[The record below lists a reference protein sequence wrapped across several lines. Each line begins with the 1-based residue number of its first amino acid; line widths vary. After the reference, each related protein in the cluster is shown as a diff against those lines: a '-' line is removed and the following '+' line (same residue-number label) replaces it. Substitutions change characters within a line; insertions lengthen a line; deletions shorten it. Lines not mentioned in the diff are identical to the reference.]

1 MKRLYKVCEAHPS
14 SAQHDSKYPN
24 AHPATSG
31 DHAPQRWA
39 SMLLHWKTPAPF
51 KLAAKGKRAR
61 NESHDCLALLY
72 TLCVLFTVQPAALR
86 AVTCSPRR
94 CTLSAL
100 SSKCAQLQR
109 ASHLRTL
116 FFPFLLM
123 LQQVAQALPLY
134 LLLLSKR
141 KAKMPQ
147 HATRIAQHALRNTT
161 RQDAAASA
169 KSEGARKARQG
180 ECSEIC
186 DGGLKEKERG
196 RRGGESRGG
205 VHGGEMDAAHLARAQ
220 QRSEQAQRSH
230 RAQKGKGPER

>member
-86 AVTCSPRR
+86 AVTWAPRR

-169 KSEGARKARQG
+169 KSEGVRKARQG

-196 RRGGESRGG
+196 RRGGESKGG
-205 VHGGEMDAAHLARAQ
+205 VQGGERDAAYLAKAQ
-220 QRSEQAQRSH
+220 QRAEQAQRSH
-230 RAQKGKGPER
+230 RAQKGKGPAR